1 MMWIALSYFYLAG
14 LFPALHIA
22 SDAPGHMHIGKVL
35 FALCWP
41 VVCPPIYAWAIIKA
55 VRE

>member
-1 MMWIALSYFYLAG
+1 MWIVFGYLYLAG

-22 SDAPGHMHIGKVL
+22 SDAPGSMHLGKVL

-41 VVCPPIYAWAIIKA
+41 VVCPPIYAWAICKA